1 MPITRCS
8 EQKRQSLEEFYTEWA
23 SVSDEISAG
32 IGKSMLEII
41 TLINETFI
49 ETTIYG
55 LTSHAH
61 LLLLSEDNS
70 LSEWYVAIIAND
82 TEYHIEYQMTK
93 DTRPWE
99 NATVKGGTRSIEE
112 FKKFLII
119 AMFESQGWKSGEL
132 GQLFTQIK
140 AKG

>member
-1 MPITRCS
+1 M
-8 EQKRQSLEEFYTEWA
+8 
-23 SVSDEISAG
+23 
-32 IGKSMLEII
+32 
-41 TLINETFI
+41 
-49 ETTIYG
+49 
-55 LTSHAH
+55 TSHAH